1 MKRGITMDDKCKIIE
16 YVKTIMYDCL
26 DKEQM
31 KKLDSTLIT
40 ILDRYDVSE
49 KTTEVAL
56 YDDTNEKVLLFFSG
70 ILKMQAKSDGTIDQY
85 ISASRKCMETIGKN
99 YKDINEFDMTKYFAH
114 LSQNISCKTYN
125 NYIRYVNH
133 FFKWLHDD
141 GYIKVNPMSKIKI
154 VKEDSVIK
162 KPYSNAEMSC
172 LRDNA
177 KTLRDKALMT
187 FLYSTGCRISEALKL
202 NRSDII
208 DGKMIAFGKGR
219 KERYVC
225 LNDVAQYYL
234 NMYLDSR
241 TDNEDALFVTLKNA
255 KGKGHPVR
263 LSKNGAG
270 DMFRKLGKECGIK
283 KVHPHRFRRTLCCS
297 LLEKGMPIQEVQVVL
312 GHSNINTTT
321 LYNYVKPEQL
331 QNKLS
336 IYA

>member
-1 MKRGITMDDKCKIIE
+1 MDEKYKILE
-16 YVKTIMYDCL
+16 YVKTVMSQDL
-26 DKEQM
+26 DLHQIS
-31 KKLDSTLIT
+31 KLSNTLIT
-40 ILDRYDVSE
+40 ILDRYDVTE
-49 KTTEVAL
+49 KTTDL
-56 YDDTNEKVLLFFSG
+56 TIYDDTNEKALQFFTG
-70 ILKMQAKSDGTIDQY
+70 ILKMQSKSDGTIEQY
-85 ISASRKCMETIGKN
+85 ISSARKCINAIGKN

-114 LSQNISCKTYN
+114 LSTSVSCRTYN
-125 NYIRYVNH
+125 NYIRYINQ

-141 GYIKVNPMSKIKI
+141 GYIQTNPMRKIKI
-154 VKEDSVIK
+154 VKEDKIVK
-162 KPYSNAEMSC
+162 KPFTNAEMSC

-225 LNDVAQYYL
+225 LNDVARYYL
-234 NMYLDSR
+234 NLYLDSR
-241 TDNEDALFVTLKNA
+241 TDNENALFVTLKNA
-255 KGKGHPVR
+255 KGQGHPVR
-263 LSKNGAG
+263 LSKNGAE